1 MSKEVF
7 PFETFPIKVSP
18 ELREKVEARTAKFV
32 DMVDN
37 GEAPQYQDFVDALFN
52 HMNDTESCLAHA
64 AIGLAGEGGEV
75 LDCMKRNF
83 IYGKELN
90 VENLIEE
97 LGDTIFYVCQIL
109 NMLNM
114 DLDDIMAHNMEK
126 LMKRYPEGKYSNFHA
141 NARLDKEGE

>member
-1 MSKEVF
+1 MSKEF
-7 PFETFPIKVSP
+7 TFNTFPIAVSD
-18 ELREKVEARTAKFV
+18 EQRAKIEERTAKFI
-32 DMVDN
+32 DMVDK
-37 GEAPQYQDFVDALFN
+37 GEAPDYPTFVDKLFN
-52 HMNDTESCLAHA
+52 HMHDTESCLAHA

-97 LGDTIFYVCQIL
+97 LGDTIFYVRQIL

-126 LMKRYPEGKYSNFHA
+126 LMKRYPEGEYSNFHA